1 MKALDYLLPFNNMEL
16 FQSTLANLTTQVEPR
31 VTQTN
36 PYETNVTEYTPPV
49 SETINLLPDEVN
61 TVAETESDARA
72 ANERAQQRAARERS
86 RYGVQQTAVEAQE
99 SSKLGQIQGQANIA
113 GARTQAIRSDEAINQ
128 QLNRENIGLL
138 SQNFQSALSNLLGL
152 GDINVNRQN
161 AYANAKAASRSQHY
175 GFLGNIG
182 SALGSFLGGKI

>member
-1 MKALDYLLPFNNMEL
+1 MQL
-16 FQSTLANLTTQVEPR
+16 FQSTLANVITQLEPE
-31 VTQTN
+31 VTKVNDN
-36 PYETNVTEYTPPV
+36 PYETNVSEYTPPV

-152 GDINVNRQN
+152 GDINVQRKN

-175 GFLGNIG
+175 GFISNVG

>member
-1 MKALDYLLPFNNMEL
+1 MKALDYLLYFNNMEL
-16 FQSTLANLTTQVEPR
+16 FQSTLANLTTQVEPS

-36 PYETNVTEYTPPV
+36 PYETNVTGYTPPV
-49 SETINLLPDEVN
+49 SQTIDLLPEEVN
-61 TVAETESDARA
+61 TVAETEADARA

-99 SSKLGQIQGQANIA
+99 SSKLGQMQGQANIA
-113 GARTQAIRSDEAINQ
+113 GARTQAIRSDEIINQ
-128 QLNRENIGLL
+128 QVNRANIGLL

-152 GDINVNRQN
+152 GDIDVKRKN

-175 GFLGNIG
+175 SFLGSVG
-182 SALGSFLGGKI
+182 SALGSFFGGKI

>member
-1 MKALDYLLPFNNMEL
+1 MQL
-16 FQSTLANLTTQVEPR
+16 FQSTLANLI
-31 VTQTN
+31 TQTEPEVTKVNAN

-152 GDINVNRQN
+152 GDIDVQRKN

>member
-1 MKALDYLLPFNNMEL
+1 MQL

>member
-1 MKALDYLLPFNNMEL
+1 MQL
-16 FQSTLANLTTQVEPR
+16 FQSTLANVTTQMEPE
-31 VTQTN
+31 VTKINAN

-49 SETINLLPDEVN
+49 SETLNILPEEVN
-61 TVAETESDARA
+61 TVAETEADARA

-86 RYGVQQTAVEAQE
+86 RYGVQQTAVERREAGR
-99 SSKLGQIQGQANIA
+99 LGQMQGQANIA

-128 QLNRENIGLL
+128 QINRANIGLL

-152 GDINVNRQN
+152 GDIDVKRKN

-175 GFLGNIG
+175 GFLGNVG

>member
-1 MKALDYLLPFNNMEL
+1 MQL
-16 FQSTLANLTTQVEPR
+16 FQSTLANVTTQMEPE
-31 VTQTN
+31 VTKINAN
-36 PYETNVTEYTPPV
+36 PYETNVTDYTPPV
-49 SETINLLPDEVN
+49 SETLNILPEEVD
-61 TVAETESDARA
+61 TVAETEADARA

-86 RYGVQQTAVEAQE
+86 RYGVQQTAVERRE
-99 SSKLGQIQGQANIA
+99 SSRLGQMQGQANIA

-128 QLNRENIGLL
+128 QVNRANIGLV

-152 GDINVNRQN
+152 GDIDVKRKN

-175 GFLGNIG
+175 GFLGSVG

>member
-1 MKALDYLLPFNNMEL
+1 MQL
-16 FQSTLANLTTQVEPR
+16 FQSTLANVTTQTEPE
-31 VTQTN
+31 VTKTNAN
-36 PYETNVTEYTPPV
+36 PYETNVTEYTSPV
-49 SETINLLPDEVN
+49 SETINMLPDEVN
-61 TVAETESDARA
+61 TVAETEADARA
-72 ANERAQQRAARERS
+72 ANEAARQRAARERS

-128 QLNRENIGLL
+128 QINRANIGLL

-152 GDINVNRQN
+152 GDINVQRKN

-175 GFLGNIG
+175 
-182 SALGSFLGGKI
+182 AFLGGIGGAVGNLLGRI